1 MVKARGFKLHVT
13 YSMLI
18 LLLQVCSIFYLAMN
32 TNGTL
37 RGFFYCLF
45 SVIYV
50 SLFCA
55 ILCISKDRLDSKI
68 LSQIIC
74 TKMTLPGA
82 FFAGETSRA
91 FALSL
96 AFCRRKHKKSTAC
109 ASHSWKNLGEL
120 NLSASLTLL
129 VSTFACKKMVIVMF
143 LEK

>member
-32 TNGTL
+32 TNGTF

-45 SVIYV
+45 SIIYI
-50 SLFCA
+50 SLFST

-74 TKMTLPGA
+74 PKMTLPGA
-82 FFAGETSRA
+82 T
-91 FALSL
+91 
-96 AFCRRKHKKSTAC
+96 FCRGNKS
-109 ASHSWKNLGEL
+109 SSR
-120 NLSASLTLL
+120 SLTH
-129 VSTFACKKMVIVMF
+129 F
-143 LEK
+143 LPQKT

>member
-18 LLLQVCSIFYLAMN
+18 LLLQVCSIFHLAMN

-45 SVIYV
+45 SVIYI
-50 SLFCA
+50 SLFSA

-74 TKMTLPGA
+74 PNMTLPGV
-82 FFAGETSRA
+82 FFGRGNKSS
-91 FALSL
+91 FCSL
-96 AFCRRKHKKSTAC
+96 VRF
-109 ASHSWKNLGEL
+109 
-120 NLSASLTLL
+120 LL
-129 VSTFACKKMVIVMF
+129 QKT
-143 LEK
+143 